1 MSTRPSGSVRG
12 ENQRGTS
19 EFLDLLARR
28 YTTAL
33 KRFFERRAPGLGT
46 ETEDLAQEVFERL
59 AKRDGEREIANIE
72 GYLFQ
77 TASNVLTDRSRWRA
91 VRYSDRHLEYNE
103 EYHALEDFSPER
115 VMMGKEELELV
126 ARAVEE
132 LPERTRAA
140 FVLHRFEELKYAEI
154 ARRLGVSVSAV
165 EKHIIRA
172 LRHITDKTRNGE

>member
-1 MSTRPSGSVRG
+1 LSSRPSGRSDEERG
-12 ENQRGTS
+12 SGG
-19 EFLDLLARR
+19 EFLEALARR

-33 KRFFERRAPGLGT
+33 RRFFERRAPGIGA
-46 ETEDLAQEVFERL
+46 ESEDLAQEVFERL
-59 AKRDGEREIANIE
+59 ARREGGEIVNIE

-77 TASNVLTDRSRWRA
+77 TASNVLTDRSRRRS
-91 VRYSDRHLEYNE
+91 VRYSDSHVEYDE
-103 EYHALEDFSPER
+103 QYHALEDFSAER
-115 VMMGKEELELV
+115 VIQGREELELV
-126 ARAVEE
+126 VRALEE

-172 LRHITDKTRNGE
+172 LRHIDERLRSGR